1 MRGGCIKLQVIDF
14 FLAMKLNFFLMFFVV
29 LSASANIDVMSQ
41 RVNLDFKNT
50 DLSTVFKSLE
60 SQTGHIFVY
69 SADRVQADQIQVS
82 IQLKDTELKQ
92 ALEVLF
98 KDLPYKYS
106 VEGQSVLI
114 IPVPRQIPREIPPA
128 SQKTITGSITDETG
142 APLVGATVIV
152 KGTTRG
158 VATDVNGRYS
168 IVVPADVTVLEI
180 SFLGYKKVEVQI
192 GNRTESDVKLE
203 PDTQVMEDVV
213 VTGYQTI
220 SKERATGAFD
230 IIGQKFIDKP
240 SSSIAQRL
248 VGVVPGVAATQN
260 ADGDISFVIRGQGS
274 LISNKDPLLVV
285 DGFPIE
291 GKFSSINPNDVES
304 ISILK
309 DAAAASIWGAR
320 ASNGVIVITTKKSK
334 KNKGLNVEFS
344 AQVKINSKTDID
356 YLRNSASSADMVEY
370 EKSIFGKYSNPPM
383 GSTTNESGFRSNY
396 HKTYTQAGILYNQYA
411 TGEILEAEMNI
422 GLNKLQTLDNK
433 KQIEEYLLQRP
444 IYQQYNLSLSGA
456 TDRMSNYVS
465 LLYSHDIQRYKENKN
480 NDIQFNYRGQM
491 NIFKWLDTT
500 VP

>member
-1 MRGGCIKLQVIDF
+1 M
-14 FLAMKLNFFLMFFVV
+14 
-29 LSASANIDVMSQ
+29 
-41 RVNLDFKNT
+41 T
-50 DLSTVFKSLE
+50 D
-60 SQTGHIFVY
+60 
-69 SADRVQADQIQVS
+69 
-82 IQLKDTELKQ
+82 
-92 ALEVLF
+92 
-98 KDLPYKYS
+98 P
-106 VEGQSVLI
+106 
-114 IPVPRQIPREIPPA
+114 
-128 SQKTITGSITDETG
+128 
-142 APLVGATVIV
+142 TVIV

-192 GNRTESDVKLE
+192 GNRTEIDVKLE

-465 LLYSHDIQRYKENKN
+465 LLYSHDIQRYNENKN

-491 NIFKWLDTT
+491 NIFKWLDFNLSTT
-500 VP
+500 IQYTDSDHSGISASDITSLSPYDMLVNPDGSYTNLNFLKFYTPMIDAMVPKENFPYSDWSYNPITEIKNRSTKIYRVF